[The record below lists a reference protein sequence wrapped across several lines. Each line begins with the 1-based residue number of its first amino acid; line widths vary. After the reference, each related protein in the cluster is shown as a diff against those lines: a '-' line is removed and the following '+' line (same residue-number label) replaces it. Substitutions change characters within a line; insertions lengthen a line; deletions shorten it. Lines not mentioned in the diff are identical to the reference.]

1 MSSLRSRRSTPG
13 LSIAA
18 VSRETGIPPS
28 TLRFYE
34 KELPSLFHL
43 RKTRGGHRRYA
54 PRDVA
59 RFEAVRRL
67 TEEEGLHLSD
77 VRRILSSPGE
87 PEPLRESLETLR
99 KVQSDQAQWL
109 EELSSR
115 VAALETRWEQLAGSR
130 RRRGWFPGRKP

>member
-67 TEEEGLHLSD
+67 TEEEGLRLAD
-77 VRRILSSPGE
+77 VRRILASPGD
-87 PEPLRESLETLR
+87 PEPLREALETIR
-99 KVQSDQAQWL
+99 KLQLDQAQWL
-109 EELSSR
+109 DELSSR
-115 VAALETRWEQLAGSR
+115 VAA
-130 RRRGWFPGRKP
+130 